1 MSDKI
6 NDRIEVL
13 ENKVVELEELICKM
27 GEITT
32 AHIEDALTM
41 LHRLNDLEN
50 KCK

>member
-13 ENKVVELEELICKM
+13 ENKVVELEQAIIKLSEV
-27 GEITT
+27 TT

-41 LHRLNDLEN
+41 LHRLNDLES